1 MMLRLDQVRQN
12 QIVNL
17 YLSRAD
23 EYLNRLGYTE
33 HGLRHARVVAEG
45 VLEILQKLGYSPEV
59 SELAGI
65 AGYLHDIGN
74 SISREVHAQVG
85 ALLVGQLLKDLLKPE
100 DVVDL
105 MTAIGNHDEE
115 TGVPA
120 NAMTAAL
127 IISDK
132 ADVHRSRVRNPHT
145 LSFDIHDRVN
155 YAVLE
160 SKLSVLPE
168 KKEVILSLIV
178 DTDIF
183 EVMEYFEIFL
193 SRMIMCKKAAQV
205 LGLNFKLYI
214 NETPIT

>member
-1 MMLRLDQVRQN
+1 MLSLNQLKQN
-12 QIVNL
+12 PIVDL
-17 YLSRAD
+17 YLSRTD
-23 EYLNRLGYTE
+23 EYLDRLGYTE
-33 HGLRHARVVAEG
+33 HGIRHATVVAEG
-45 VLEILQKLGYSPEV
+45 ALEILQKLGYPQEI
-59 SELAGI
+59 SELAGV

-74 SISREVHAQVG
+74 FVSRETHAQVG
-85 ALLVGQLLKDLLKPE
+85 ALLANQLIGSSLTPE
-100 DVVDL
+100 ENLDL
-105 MTAIGNHDEE
+105 MTAIGNHDEQS
-115 TGVPA
+115 GIPA
-120 NAMTAAL
+120 NVITAAI

-132 ADVHRSRVRNPHT
+132 ADVNRSRVRNPHA

-160 SKLSVLPE
+160 NNLAVLPE
-168 KKEVILSLIV
+168 KKEIDLRLTV

-214 NETPIT
+214 NEVHIT